1 MGLDGRER
9 ACGSV
14 LEGGEG
20 RVLLQALRKVLG
32 SLRVESV
39 GAEAVNGSQTE
50 ASAGPDGGKRAAS
63 GVLEPCE
70 SPVLSETL

>member
-32 SLRVESV
+32 GLRVESV
-39 GAEAVNGSQTE
+39 GAEAVNGSQME
-50 ASAGPDGGKRAAS
+50 ASAGADSRDKGVRGGI
-63 GVLEPCE
+63 L
-70 SPVLSETL
+70 